1 MSLQKLTFK
10 PGIVRELTEYAN
22 SGGWYDADKIRF
34 RAGFPEKIGGWE
46 AVSRATYQGSC
57 RCLHQWSSVEFD
69 RYVGMGTNAK
79 LYIYWGNTYYD
90 ITPVRAVIVMGAD
103 PFQTHGTD
111 TLLVHCPLHGMTT
124 PGDFVTF
131 SGATTP
137 VGAITAAQLN
147 QQYQV
152 VSIVDP
158 NYFTVTAPGVVGSG
172 VNGGGPAVTATF
184 QVPVGPDNAV
194 VGTGW
199 GIPPWNGGNNLI
211 PGPLPPDPSTKWT
224 GWGASFDPRLLY
236 PVGFDVSQLRL
247 WDMDNFGED
256 LVANIRHGP
265 IYYWH
270 QATTVG
276 SPAVPLNQAITI
288 GSITFTPH
296 LVPNFAAQIL
306 VSPNDRHLIAF
317 GCDDI
322 GATEPDPLLVRWSN
336 EEDAY
341 EWEPRRDTSA
351 GGQRLSCGSY
361 IISSLRTRQEILI
374 WTDLGLWSM
383 KYIGTPYIFGFDVV
397 AEGLSIIGPN
407 AAVNAGNM
415 LFWMDRGIFYAYTG
429 QVQELPCAVKDYVFS
444 DLNYTQQYKICVGH
458 NHAFSEVIWFYPSSS
473 SDEIDKYVIYNYVDQ
488 NWSIGNLERTAWLDM
503 GRSAY
508 PIAASTTSKL
518 LYYHELGTDND
529 GAALPAWVESSD
541 LDQNGGDHFLFLG
554 RMIPD
559 VQFRGS
565 SSTQTVGVS
574 VLKRNAALGNK
585 EVAARFT
592 VTPVTQQAWIR
603 VRARQLSVRI
613 ESDDI
618 GVGWRLGELRADLQA
633 DGKR

>member
-1 MSLQKLTFK
+1 MIQKLNFR
-10 PGIVRELTEYAN
+10 PGVVRELTDYAN

-46 AVSRATYQGSC
+46 AVSRQTYQGSC

-69 RYVGMGTNAK
+69 RYIALGTNEK
-79 LYIYWGNTYYD
+79 LYIYWGNNYYD
-90 ITPVRAVIVMGAD
+90 ITPVRAVITLGAD
-103 PFQTHGTD
+103 PFQTDGTD
-111 TLLVHCPLHGMTT
+111 TLLVACPNHGMKTA
-124 PGDFVTF
+124 GDFVTF
-131 SGATTP
+131 SGATTS
-137 VGAITAAQLN
+137 VGAITPAQLN

-152 VSIVDP
+152 VSIVDA
-158 NYFTVTAPGVVGSG
+158 NSFTITAPGVVGSG
-172 VNGGGPAVTATF
+172 VHGGGPSVTATF
-184 QVPVGPDNAV
+184 QVPVGLDNAV

-199 GIPPWNGGNNLI
+199 GIPPWGGKN
-211 PGPLPPDPSTKWT
+211 STLAPANYS
-224 GWGASFDPRLLY
+224 GWGSSFNPLLLY

-256 LVANIRHGP
+256 LVANIRQGP

-276 SPAVPLNQAITI
+276 QPAVPLNQAITV
-288 GSITFTPH
+288 GGVTFTPNQ
-296 LVPNFAAQIL
+296 VPNFAAQVL

-317 GCDDI
+317 GCDDV

-341 EWEPRRDTSA
+341 DWEPRRDNSA
-351 GGQRLSCGSY
+351 GGQRLSLGSY
-361 IISSLRTRQEILI
+361 IICALRTRQEILV

-383 KYIGTPYIFGFDVV
+383 RYIGTPYIFGFDVV

-407 AAVNAGNM
+407 TAVNAGNL

-429 QVQELPCAVKDYVFS
+429 QVQELPCTVKDYIFS
-444 DLNYTQQYKICVGH
+444 DLNYTQQYKICSGH
-458 NHAFSEVIWFYPSSS
+458 NHSFSEVIWFYCSSA
-473 SDEIDKYVIYNYVDQ
+473 SDEIDRYVIYNYVDQ
-488 NWSIGNLERTAWLDM
+488 NWSIGQLERTAWLDM

-508 PIAASTTSKL
+508 PVAASKTSHL
-518 LYYHELGTDND
+518 LYYHELGDDND
-529 GAALPAWVESSD
+529 GAALPAYVESSD
-541 LDQNGGDHFLFLG
+541 LDQEGGDHFLFLG

-565 SSTQTVGVS
+565 SSSQTVGVS

-592 VTPVTQQAWIR
+592 VTPASEQAFIR
-603 VRARQLSVRI
+603 VRARQLSLRI
-613 ESDDI
+613 ESNDV
-618 GVGWRLGELRADLQA
+618 GVGWRLGALRADLQP